1 MAHLKLE
8 KKYAWWGWFFVAPA
22 ALLIFA
28 FSFYPMIQAFYIS
41 LHSGIG
47 NNLRFAGARNY
58 IRLFQDMEFL
68 TAVTNVLIFL
78 AVEVP
83 IQLFVALILSAILNQ
98 TMLKYKGAFRTM
110 VFLPCATSLVA
121 SAIIF
126 KTLFSLDGFFNF
138 MLLKT
143 SIIDT
148 PISFLTHP
156 VWAKAIIITVC
167 LWRWTGYQTI
177 FYLAGLQNIDT
188 AIYEAALIDGAS
200 PAQQFFKI
208 TIPLLKPVILLTSI
222 MSTNGSI
229 QMFDEPWNITQG
241 GPGLA
246 TETISIRIYKL
257 SFVYNPQF
265 GYAAAVSYSILLMVA
280 VLSLIQLKATGDR
293 GAS

>member
-22 ALLIFA
+22 SLLIFA